1 MDEFGISPKS
11 KPMRSGEI
19 ARLISQNEEFDPMF
33 KVCSNMM
40 HRTALSIA
48 ASTTK
53 GSLDE
58 VIPLLASTGTVEF
71 LAIYDLIDQHFRAR
85 GVQLP

>member
-1 MDEFGISPKS
+1 MAEFGINPKA
-11 KPMRSGEI
+11 KPLRSGEI
-19 ARLISQNEEFDPMF
+19 AKLISQSEEFDAMF
-33 KVCSNMM
+33 KVCSKIM

-53 GSLDE
+53 GALDE